1 LPNLETF
8 EELERFL
15 REFVNFG
22 GDRVPYDFG
31 GAAALMLASLN
42 NLREK
47 ALPAELEDLPESLT
61 EDESQFILQ
70 LADYVRRHRGTG

>member
-1 LPNLETF
+1 MLAAVACLPP
-8 EELERFL
+8 RV
-15 REFVNFG
+15 RHFV

-31 GAAALMLASLN
+31 GAVTLKLASLN
-42 NLREK
+42 NLSEK
-47 ALPAELEDLPESLT
+47 ALPAELADLPESLT